1 MPMPILLS
9 HPLRTAC
16 LIACLIAAALI
27 APTAALAQGS
37 AAERW
42 DALIRQ
48 SPCDWL
54 PAATVAPLVGEGVKG
69 QLRTTRADVS
79 CVWRTA
85 KGNPVLTASV
95 VKWDTPTN
103 LAAERDGTLQ
113 QIAQYGGDRF
123 SATRSPAGAVTLVM
137 RKDRGRLTLFPHAS
151 GAVAAITVNP
161 HVVLKEDEAQK
172 DARRQR
178 ASAFADALVKA
189 HGL

>member
-1 MPMPILLS
+1 MPLS

-16 LIACLIAAALI
+16 LVASALL
-27 APTAALAQGS
+27 APTAALAQGG

-42 DALIRQ
+42 EALIRQ

-54 PAATVAPLVGEGVKG
+54 PLATVAPLVGEGVKG

-123 SATRSPAGAVTLVM
+123 SATRSPAGAATLVM

-161 HVVLKEDEAQK
+161 HVVLKEDEALK

>member
-1 MPMPILLS
+1 MPTPLS
-9 HPLRTAC
+9 HALRTTC
-16 LIACLIAAALI
+16 LATSTLLAT
-27 APTAALAQGS
+27 TAALAQGG

-42 DALIRQ
+42 AALIRQ

-54 PAATVAPLVGEGVKG
+54 PEATVAPLVGKGVKG
-69 QLRTTRADVS
+69 LLRTTRADVS

-113 QIAQYGGDRF
+113 QIAQYGGNRF
-123 SATRSPAGAVTLVM
+123 SATRSPAGSVTLVM
-137 RKDRGRLTLFPHAS
+137 RRDRGRLTLFPHTS
-151 GAVAAITVNP
+151 GAIAAITVNP

-172 DARRQR
+172 DVRRQR
-178 ASAFADALVKA
+178 ASAYAEALVKA

>member
-1 MPMPILLS
+1 MHTLLS
-9 HPLRTAC
+9 HPLRHAC
-16 LIACLIAAALI
+16 FVAAALLTP
-27 APTAALAQGS
+27 AAALAQTS

-42 DALIRQ
+42 EALIRQ

-54 PAATVAPLVGEGVKG
+54 PAATVAPLVGEGVKA

-95 VKWDTPTN
+95 VKWDTPAN
-103 LAAERDGTLQ
+103 LVAERDGTLQ

-123 SATRSPAGAVTLVM
+123 SATRSPGGAATLVM
-137 RKDRGRLTLFPHAS
+137 RKDRGRLTLFPHTS

-161 HVVLKEDEAQK
+161 HVVLKEDEVQK
-172 DARRQR
+172 EARRER

>member
-1 MPMPILLS
+1 MHTALS
-9 HPLRTAC
+9 RPLRTAC
-16 LIACLIAAALI
+16 LVGAVLLVPA
-27 APTAALAQGS
+27 AALAQAS
-37 AAERW
+37 PAERW
-42 DALIRQ
+42 EALVRQ

-137 RKDRGRLTLFPHAS
+137 RKDRGRLTLFPHAR

-161 HVVLKEDEAQK
+161 HVVLKEDAAQK

>member
-1 MPMPILLS
+1 MCIPLPHAMRFACPIA
-9 HPLRTAC
+9 TA
-16 LIACLIAAALI
+16 LFASAV
-27 APTAALAQGS
+27 ALAQGS

-42 DALIRQ
+42 EALIRQ

-79 CVWRTA
+79 CVWRTP

-95 VKWDTPTN
+95 VKWDTPAN
-103 LAAERDGTLQ
+103 LVAERDSTLQ

-123 SATRSPAGAVTLVM
+123 SATRSPGGAVTLVM